1 MFKKN
6 DIAKNLTFAV
16 GGAALV
22 AGRAVNATSE
32 AVKNTHPAIL
42 SVAGGI
48 VGGAIAAPLLV
59 NGNTVHDDS
68 LYSRIFKRNQ

>member
-1 MFKKN
+1 MFNRN

-16 GGAALV
+16 GGAAL
-22 AGRAVNATSE
+22 AAQRAVDATTE
-32 AVKNTHPAIL
+32 AVKKTHPAIL
-42 SVAGGI
+42 AVAGG
-48 VGGAIAAPLLV
+48 VAGGAIAAPLLV

>member
-16 GGAALV
+16 GGAAL
-22 AGRAVNATSE
+22 ATQRAVDVTTE
-32 AVKNTHPAIL
+32 AVKKTHPAIL
-42 SVAGGI
+42 AVAGGV

-68 LYSRIFKRNQ
+68 LYSKIFKRNQ